1 VDGDDG
7 AGGALGEQ
15 AERDRLA
22 ALDVLGLLDAPADD
36 ELEAVVR
43 VAAAVAGV
51 PFGTL
56 NLIDADRQCQLTSTG
71 FEGADSPRAESMCA
85 LHFRDGAVVHVP
97 DASLDPRYARSA
109 WVDGRLGAV
118 RLYAS
123 VPLVTAEGHAL
134 GSLCV
139 FDTRPGRLGADQ
151 LARLADLG
159 GVLLALFERRRRA
172 RLSAE
177 LAAQLEERTEL
188 AEAVLDTI
196 DVAVVAAGPDG
207 RLTLFNRA
215 ARAWH
220 GEDADRLA
228 DPSQHAERYALFEAD
243 GRTPLRRE
251 RVPLHRALA
260 EGAVEGEEIVVAADG
275 RAPRDVVV
283 SGRSMARADGT
294 PLGAVV
300 AMTDVTEAR
309 ARTRA
314 LEALHVELAE
324 RSRELERSNT
334 ELARF
339 AAVASHDLRSPMT
352 VVDGYLEL
360 LEDELADGPALPRS
374 WVAAARRSA
383 GRMLELTSSLLD
395 DAALGAALR
404 EPEPADLAELAREAV
419 SDLSGAVDVEVG
431 PLPSIACDAVAV
443 RQLLQNLV
451 GNALRHGAR
460 TPGGVLP
467 RVRVDAQRT
476 AGQWVFSVADDG
488 PGVRAQDRER
498 VFEPFTSLPAPR
510 GGGGHGL
517 GLATC
522 RRIVDRHGGAIWMDE
537 TPGGGATV
545 RFTLAA
551 PAPA

>member
-1 VDGDDG
+1 MDGVDPP
-7 AGGALGEQ
+7 GGSHGER

-22 ALDVLGLLDAPADD
+22 ALEVLGLLDAPADD
-36 ELEAVVR
+36 ELQAVVR

-51 PFGTL
+51 PCGTL

-71 FEGADSPRAESMCA
+71 FEGGDSPREESMCA
-85 LHFRDGAVVHVP
+85 LHFLDGAVVHVP

-123 VPLVTAEGHAL
+123 VPLVTAQGHAL

-139 FDTRPGRLGADQ
+139 FDTRPGRLTAEQ
-151 LARLADLG
+151 LARLQDLG

-172 RLSAE
+172 RVAAE

-188 AEAVLDTI
+188 AEAVLGTI

-207 RLTLFNRA
+207 HLTLFNRA
-215 ARAWH
+215 AREWH
-220 GEDADRLA
+220 GEDADPDA
-228 DPSQHAERYALFEAD
+228 APSDHAGRYALYEGD
-243 GRTPLRRE
+243 GRTPMVLE
-251 RVPLHRALA
+251 RVPLHRALV
-260 EGAVEGEEIVVAADG
+260 EGAVAGEEMVIAAQGRPPRAVVA
-275 RAPRDVVV
+275 
-283 SGRSMARADGT
+283 SGRSLSRADGT

-300 AMTDVTEAR
+300 TMSDVTEAR
-309 ARTRA
+309 ARTLA
-314 LEALHVELAE
+314 LEDLHAELAE
-324 RSRELERSNT
+324 RSRELERSNA

-360 LEDELADGPALPRS
+360 LEEELGDTPLPLS
-374 WVAAARRSA
+374 WVVAARRSA
-383 GRMLELTSSLLD
+383 RRMMHLTSSLLD
-395 DAALGAALR
+395 DAALGAPGR
-404 EPEPADLAELAREAV
+404 EPRLADLGELAREAL
-419 SDLSGAVDVEVG
+419 SDLGALGAGAPVRVG
-431 PLPSIACDAVAV
+431 RLPRVACDAVAV

-451 GNALRHGAR
+451 GNALRHGAA
-460 TPGGVLP
+460 TPGGRPP
-467 RVRVDAQRT
+467 RVLVDAEQVDG
-476 AGQWVFSVADDG
+476 AWVFRVADDG
-488 PGVRAQDRER
+488 PGVREADRER
-498 VFEPFTSLPAPR
+498 VFGAFTSLR
-510 GGGGHGL
+510 GSGGHGL

-522 RRIVDRHGGAIWMDE
+522 RRIVERHGGRIWVDE

-551 PAPA
+551 A

>member
-1 VDGDDG
+1 MDSE
-7 AGGALGEQ
+7 GGAAAEQ

-22 ALDVLGLLDAPADD
+22 ALDVLGLLDAPPDD
-36 ELEAVVR
+36 ELQAVVR

-56 NLIDADRQCQLTSTG
+56 NLIDADRQCQLTTTG
-71 FEGADSPRAESMCA
+71 FEGGDSPREKSMCA

-97 DASLDPRYARSA
+97 DASLDPRYWRSA
-109 WVDGRLGAV
+109 WVDGRLGVV

-139 FDTRPGRLGADQ
+139 FDTSPGELAPDQ

-159 GVLLALFERRRRA
+159 SVLLALFERRRRA
-172 RLSAE
+172 RVAAE

-188 AEAVLDTI
+188 AEAVLSTI

-215 ARAWH
+215 AREWH
-220 GEDADRLA
+220 GEDADPSA
-228 DPSQHAERYALFEAD
+228 DPSEHAGRYDLFEGD
-243 GRTPLRRE
+243 GTTPMVRE

-260 EGAVEGEEIVVAADG
+260 EGAVTGEEMVIAADG
-275 RAPRDVVV
+275 RPPRDVVA
-283 SGRSMARADGT
+283 SGRSMSRADGT

-300 AMTDVTEAR
+300 TMTDVTEVR

-314 LEALHVELAE
+314 LEDLHAELAE
-324 RSRELERSNT
+324 RSRELERSNSD
-334 ELARF
+334 LARF

-360 LEDELADGPALPRS
+360 LEEELQDGPELALG
-374 WVAAARRSA
+374 WVVTARRSA
-383 GRMLELTSSLLD
+383 RRMLHLTSSLLD
-395 DAALGAALR
+395 DAALDAAVR
-404 EPEPADLAELAREAV
+404 ERALTDVEELAREAV
-419 SDLSGAVDVEVG
+419 SDLVAGTGADVRVE
-431 PLPSIACDAVAV
+431 PLPHVACDAVAV

-451 GNALRHGAR
+451 GNALHHGSAR
-460 TPGGVLP
+460 ADGGAP
-467 RVRVDAQRT
+467 RVLVAAEHT
-476 AGQWVFSVADDG
+476 GGQWVFSVADDG
-488 PGVRAQDRER
+488 PGVPAQDRER
-498 VFEPFTSLPAPR
+498 VFEPFTALGA
-510 GGGGHGL
+510 GGGRGHGL

-522 RRIVDRHGGAIWMDE
+522 RRVVDRHGGRIWMDE

-545 RFTLAA
+545 RFTLEASSSS
-551 PAPA
+551 